1 MEGKTGEEG
10 ERERS
15 SVKKGSVVDVTVVCL
30 EGRGGGGSELKDDMT
45 DDDGGTAVMWED
57 EGGRADVKIGKA

>member
-1 MEGKTGEEG
+1 VTQVGTEGKTGEEG

-15 SVKKGSVVDVTVVCL
+15 SVKKGSVVDVAVVCL

-45 DDDGGTAVMWED
+45 
-57 EGGRADVKIGKA
+57 